1 MRIKYYYTSS
11 VCIINV
17 KTNVWHCICGFWPC
31 WTKYHSI
38 KDHDWWWSWRQN
50 VKFSI
55 SFRNS
60 FLVWT
65 VSTFWIRIGNVVYF
79 GTKYHNYFITN
90 TSFIVGW
97 CCFWNNIYA
106 VMFDL
111 LLRFSSYIYNPKF
124 TFYYILDTKIY
135 MNMVYM

>member
-1 MRIKYYYTSS
+1 MYDIVFLWCSAS
-11 VCIINV
+11 
-17 KTNVWHCICGFWPC
+17 C

-65 VSTFWIRIGNVVYF
+65 VSTFEMKLGNVVYF
-79 GTKYHNYFITN
+79 GTKYHNYFIAIYVLDKKMYEYGIYVKMNRDFACNGPHIQIPSISCLDKTN
-90 TSFIVGW
+90 IRWKRTTK
-97 CCFWNNIYA
+97 
-106 VMFDL
+106 
-111 LLRFSSYIYNPKF
+111 YIHVKTNF
-124 TFYYILDTKIY
+124 ML
-135 MNMVYM
+135 MLHAR